1 MQSSNEGSTFEM
13 AASDVSSRSDGG
25 LGNGGGGD
33 DDPPEERPA
42 KKRSA
47 HARDGQDDEDDEEE
61 EEEDDDD
68 ERAKKRPPMGLLKVS
83 QALHGLGY
91 VYEKDVNARH
101 ADTPS
106 VRAGAVYWK

>member
-1 MQSSNEGSTFEM
+1 M

-47 HARDGQDDEDDEEE
+47 HARDGQDDEDDEE